1 MHKEN
6 IFDLFNQ
13 QNPAQDPVAA
23 APDNVVTAAEAKT
36 DPIPAE
42 PKEQPEVVTPAAT
55 PAPEAPETP
64 AAPEAAP
71 GEKGE

>member
-13 QNPAQDPVAA
+13 QNPAPDPVAA

-42 PKEQPEVVTPAAT
+42 PKEQPEAT
-55 PAPEAPETP
+55 PALEPQPPA
-64 AAPEAAP
+64 AAPEESIA
-71 GEKGE
+71 GEEGGEDV

>member
-13 QNPAQDPVAA
+13 QNPAPDPVAA

-42 PKEQPEVVTPAAT
+42 PKEQPEAT
-55 PAPEAPETP
+55 PAPEVQPP
-64 AAPEAAP
+64 AAVPEEQAA
-71 GEKGE
+71 GEEGGEDV